1 MARYRR
7 ATQRGKSFVKKI
19 EGLFYIGYYIYKSRY
34 SGSGSYGGRKRLG
47 FIIQKGPFSSKY
59 DSPGRR
65 GHQGAAWVLGKMK
78 KGDRK

>member
-47 FIIQKGPFSSKY
+47 FIIQKGPFSSKHGV
-59 DSPGRR
+59 SPGR
-65 GHQGAAWVLGKMK
+65 HGASWALGKMK
-78 KGDRK
+78 NGDRK